1 LLDGPVMAARVDD
14 GFPQQRPVTG
24 PGLVDDGWNQRARGE
39 TPMQRLDRNW
49 ADLLQELRVVQTGV
63 QLLTGFLLTLPFQAR
78 FQELTGT
85 QQAVYLTIVAV
96 SVAATGF
103 LVAPVAVHRILF
115 RRHARHVL
123 VRISH
128 RLAVIGLVLLG
139 AAIAGVVLLIFDVV
153 AGRTLGMIA
162 AAAAMLLLISLW
174 AVLPIT
180 LGRHHD
186 DDIADP
192 EA

>member
-1 LLDGPVMAARVDD
+1 MVARVD
-14 GFPQQRPVTG
+14 GGHPEHRLVTG
-24 PGLVDDGWNQRARGE
+24 SGMVDDGWNLQARGE

-78 FQELTGT
+78 FQELTPA
-85 QQAVYLTIVAV
+85 QQSVYLATVAV

-103 LVAPVAVHRILF
+103 LIAPVAVHRILF
-115 RRHARHVL
+115 RRHARQVL
-123 VRISH
+123 VQVSH
-128 RLAVIGLVLLG
+128 RLAVVGLFLLG
-139 AAIAGVVLLIFDVV
+139 TAIIGVVLLIFDVV
-153 AGRTLGMIA
+153 AGRTLGLVA
-162 AAAAMLLLISLW
+162 AAAAMMVLISLW
-174 AVLPIT
+174 AVLPVT

-186 DDIADP
+186 DAADP

>member
-1 LLDGPVMAARVDD
+1 
-14 GFPQQRPVTG
+14 
-24 PGLVDDGWNQRARGE
+24 
-39 TPMQRLDRNW
+39 MQRLDRNW

-174 AVLPIT
+174 AVLPIA